1 MAKSLLKKSNAL
13 MVIGAQWGDE
23 GKGKISDYLTRGVD
37 YVVRFQGGNNA
48 GHTLVVDGEVYK
60 LHLIPSGALYKDK
73 RIVLG
78 NGMVIDP
85 EVLLSEIDNFES
97 RGIKLNM
104 LISERAHVI
113 FPFHI
118 IMDGMI
124 DEYKGTLAAGT
135 TRRGIGPAY
144 ADKAERSGIRI
155 IDLMNRSV
163 FEEKFDQLF
172 DLKKNTL
179 RLLYKQKIHLNKNE
193 VFEMYWKYGQ
203 RLKPY
208 VGDVSLEVNNAIDAG
223 KKILFEGAQGTM
235 LDNDHGAYPHTT
247 SSNTIAGAACVGVGV
262 GPNKIDEII
271 GVVKAYLSRV
281 GSGPVPTEAKG
292 KIGNYLRERGQEYG
306 TTTGRPRR
314 CGWVDLVQLRYACR
328 INGFTSLAI
337 TKIDVLGGLKKIPIA
352 TKYKYKNSFITEL
365 PADLNL
371 QRLCRPVYKELPG
384 WKDLTDADFQA
395 IISSGY
401 KALPPKMKEYMK
413 FIADQSNTPIS
424 IVSVGADRKATI
436 EVPQS

>member
-1 MAKSLLKKSNAL
+1 MIKRAKTYII
-13 MVIGAQWGDE
+13 VGAQWGDE
-23 GKGKISDYLTRGVD
+23 GKGKVIDYLAPTVD

-48 GHTLVVDGEVYK
+48 GHTVVVDGVVHK
-60 LHLIPSGALYKDK
+60 LHLLPSGVLYPNK
-73 RIVLG
+73 RIVMG

-85 EVLLSEIDNFES
+85 EVLISELDNFENK
-97 RGIKLNM
+97 GYKLNL

-124 DEYKGTLAAGT
+124 DEYKGVLGAGT

-144 ADKAERSGIRI
+144 ADKAERCGIRMV
-155 IDLMNRSV
+155 DLLNKKIFR
-163 FEEKFDQLF
+163 EKFNQLF

-179 RLLYKQKIHLNKNE
+179 QKLYHQRITLNKE
-193 VFEMYWKYGQ
+193 AIFKTYYGYGQ

-208 VGDVSLEVNNAIDAG
+208 IGDVSLEINQALDKG
-223 KKILFEGAQGTM
+223 KRILFEGAQGAL

-247 SSNTIAGAACVGVGV
+247 SSNTIAGAVCPGIGV
-262 GPNKIDEII
+262 GPTKIDVII

-292 KIGNYLRERGQEYG
+292 QAGDYLRERGQEYG

-328 INGFTSLAI
+328 INGFTHLAM
-337 TKIDVLGGLKKIPIA
+337 TKIDVLGGLKTIPVA
-352 TKYKYKNSFITEL
+352 VKYKYKSSFITEL
-365 PADLNL
+365 PADLEIS
-371 QRLCRPVYKELPG
+371 RHCRPVYKELPG
-384 WKDLTDADFQA
+384 WKNLTDHDFAA
-395 IISSGY
+395 IISKGY
-401 KALPPKMKEYMK
+401 KAIPSKMKDYIQ
-413 FIADQSNTPIS
+413 FISQQVNTPFALL
-424 IVSVGADRKATI
+424 SVGAERK
-436 EVPQS
+436 

>member
-1 MAKSLLKKSNAL
+1 MFNQARTV

-23 GKGKISDYLTRGVD
+23 GKGKIIDYLTSEAD

-48 GHTLVVDGEVYK
+48 GHTLVVDGAVYK
-60 LHLIPSGALYKDK
+60 LHLIPSGVLYPDK
-73 RIVLG
+73 RVVLG

-85 EVLLSEIDNFES
+85 EVLISEMNNFES
-97 RGIKLNM
+97 KGMKLNM

-124 DEYKGTLAAGT
+124 DEYKGGLAAGT

-155 IDLMNRSV
+155 IDLMNPKI
-163 FEEKFDQLF
+163 FKEKYDKLF
-172 DLKKNTL
+172 DLKRNALT
-179 RLLYKQKIHLNKNE
+179 RLYQQHITLNKQDIYKAYLN
-193 VFEMYWKYGQ
+193 FGK

-208 VGDVSLEVNNAIDAG
+208 VGDVSLEVNEAIKSG
-223 KKILFEGAQGTM
+223 KKVLFEGAQGTM

-247 SSNTIAGAACVGVGV
+247 SSNTIAGAACTGVGV
-262 GPNKIDEII
+262 GPKSIDEII

-281 GSGPVPTEAKG
+281 GSGPVPTEANQRLG
-292 KIGNYLRERGQEYG
+292 TYLRERGQEYG

-328 INGFTSLAI
+328 VNGLTALAI
-337 TKIDVLGGLKKIPIA
+337 TKIDVLGGLKTIPVA
-352 TKYKYKNSFITEL
+352 TKYKYKNTILHEL
-365 PADLNL
+365 PADLEIS
-371 QRLCRPVYKELPG
+371 RHCKPVYQELPG
-384 WKDLTDADFQA
+384 WNNLTDKDFQD
-395 IISSGY
+395 IIQKGY
-401 KALPPKMKEYMK
+401 KALPKKMKDYLA
-413 FIADQSNTPIS
+413 FIADATQTPIRL
-424 IVSVGADRKATI
+424 VSVGAERKATI
-436 EVPQS
+436 TVD

>member
-1 MAKSLLKKSNAL
+1 MAKSLLKKSSAL

-292 KIGNYLRERGQEYG
+292 KMGNYLRERGQEYG

-314 CGWVDLVQLRYACR
+314 CGWVDMVQLRYACR

-337 TKIDVLGGLKKIPIA
+337 TKIDVLGGLKRIPIA

-436 EVPQS
+436 EVPQ

>member
-1 MAKSLLKKSNAL
+1 MAKSLLKKSRTL

-163 FEEKFDQLF
+163 FEEKFNQLF

-179 RLLYKQKIHLNKNE
+179 RLLYKQRISLNKEE
-193 VFEMYWKYGQ
+193 VFETYWKYGQ

-208 VGDVSLEVNNAIDAG
+208 VGDVSLEVNAAIDAG

-247 SSNTIAGAACVGVGV
+247 SSNTVAGAACVGVGV
-262 GPNKIDEII
+262 GPNKIEEVI

-292 KIGNYLRERGQEYG
+292 KMGNYLRERGQEYG

-314 CGWVDLVQLRYACR
+314 CGWVDMVQLRYACR

-371 QRLCRPVYKELPG
+371 QRMCRPVYKELPG
-384 WKDLTDADFQA
+384 WKDLTDADFEA
-395 IISSGY
+395 IVSSGY

-413 FIADQSNTPIS
+413 FIADESNTPIS
-424 IVSVGADRKATI
+424 LVSVGADRKATI
-436 EVPQS
+436 QVPQS

>member
-1 MAKSLLKKSNAL
+1 MRTA
-13 MVIGAQWGDE
+13 MVVGAQWGDE
-23 GKGKISDYLTRGVD
+23 GKGKIIDYLTPEAD

-48 GHTLVVDGEVYK
+48 GHTLVVDGVVHK
-60 LHLIPSGALYKDK
+60 LHLIPSGVLYEGK
-73 RIVLG
+73 RVVLG

-85 EVLLSEIDNFES
+85 EVLISEIDSFEV
-97 RGIKLNM
+97 RGVKLNM

-124 DEYKGTLAAGT
+124 DEYKGKLAAGT

-155 IDLMNRSV
+155 IDLLDKKIFR
-163 FEEKFDQLF
+163 EKFDQLY

-179 RLLYKQKIHLNKNE
+179 KNLYKQKITMNKE
-193 VFEMYWKYGQ
+193 EIFQAYWNYGQ

-208 VGDVSLEVNNAIDAG
+208 VGDVSLEVNQAIDDG
-223 KKILFEGAQGTM
+223 KKVLFEGAQGTM

-247 SSNTIAGAACVGVGV
+247 SSNTIAGAVCTGVGV
-262 GPNKIDEII
+262 GPTKIDSIV

-292 KIGNYLRERGQEYG
+292 KVGDYLRERGQEYG

-328 INGFTSLAI
+328 INGLTSLAI
-337 TKIDVLGGLKKIPIA
+337 TKIDILGGLKEIPIA
-352 TKYKYKNSFITEL
+352 TKYKYKNSFLTEL
-365 PADLNL
+365 PADLNA
-371 QRLCRPVYKELPG
+371 QRLCKPVYKNLAG
-384 WKDLTDADFQA
+384 WKDLTDADFVK
-395 IISSGY
+395 IVNTGY
-401 KALPPKMKEYMK
+401 SALPKKMRDYMK
-413 FIADQSNTPIS
+413 FIADETNTPVEL
-424 IVSVGADRKATI
+424 VSVGAERKSTI
-436 EVPQS
+436 RVEQ

>member
-1 MAKSLLKKSNAL
+1 MFNKARTV

-23 GKGKISDYLTRGVD
+23 GKGKIIDYLTGKAD

-48 GHTLVVDGEVYK
+48 GHTLVVDGAVYK
-60 LHLIPSGALYKDK
+60 LHLLPSGVLYANK
-73 RIVLG
+73 RVVLG

-85 EVLLSEIDNFES
+85 EVLISEMDNFES
-97 RGIKLNM
+97 KGKKLNM

-124 DEYKGTLAAGT
+124 DEYKGVLAAGT

-155 IDLMNRSV
+155 IDLMNAKIFR
-163 FEEKFDQLF
+163 EKFDQLF
-172 DLKKNTL
+172 DLKRNTL
-179 RLLYKQKIHLNKNE
+179 TRLYKQKITLNKEDIYQSYLN
-193 VFEMYWKYGQ
+193 FGK

-208 VGDVSLEVNNAIDAG
+208 VGDVSLEVNQAIQAG
-223 KKILFEGAQGTM
+223 KKVLFEGAQGTM

-247 SSNTIAGAACVGVGV
+247 SSNTIAGAVCTGVGI
-262 GPNKIDEII
+262 GPKYIDEII

-281 GSGPVPTEAKG
+281 GSGPVPTEA
-292 KIGNYLRERGQEYG
+292 NQRLSSYLRERGQEYG

-328 INGFTSLAI
+328 INGLTALAI
-337 TKIDVLGGLKKIPIA
+337 TKIDVLGGLKTIPVGV
-352 TKYKYKNSFITEL
+352 KYRYKSSFLTEL
-365 PADLNL
+365 PADLNVI
-371 QRLCRPVYKELPG
+371 RHCKPVYKELPG
-384 WKDLTDADFQA
+384 WGNLTEQDFQA
-395 IISSGY
+395 IIKRGY
-401 KALPPKMKEYMK
+401 AALPKRMKEYLK
-413 FIADQSNTPIS
+413 FLADQTATPIRL
-424 IVSVGADRKATI
+424 VSVGAERRATI
-436 EVPQS
+436 TVE

>member
-1 MAKSLLKKSNAL
+1 MFGKNRTA

-23 GKGKISDYLTRGVD
+23 GKGKVIDYLTPDAD

-48 GHTLVVDGEVYK
+48 GHTLVVDGVVHK
-60 LHLIPSGALYKDK
+60 LHLIPSGVLYKGK
-73 RIVLG
+73 RVVLG

-85 EVLLSEIDNFES
+85 EVLISEMDNFES
-97 RGIKLNM
+97 KGIKLNM

-113 FPFHI
+113 LPFHI

-124 DEYKGTLAAGT
+124 DEYKGKLGAGT

-144 ADKAERSGIRI
+144 ADKAERSGIRM
-155 IDLMNRSV
+155 IDLMDTKIFR
-163 FEEKFDQLF
+163 EKYDQLF
-172 DLKKNTL
+172 DLKKKTL
-179 RLLYKQKIHLNKNE
+179 KCLYKENIKLNKEEIFRSYVN
-193 VFEMYWKYGQ
+193 FAK

-208 VGDVSLEVNNAIDAG
+208 VGDVSLEVNTAIDNG

-247 SSNTIAGAACVGVGV
+247 SSNTIAGAVCTGVGV
-262 GPNKIDEII
+262 GPTKIDSIV

-281 GSGPVPTEAKG
+281 GTGPVPTEAKNRLG
-292 KIGNYLRERGQEYG
+292 DHLRERGQEYG

-328 INGFTSLAI
+328 VNGLTSLAI
-337 TKIDVLGGLKKIPIA
+337 TKVDVLGGLKKIPIA
-352 TKYKYKNSFITEL
+352 TKYKYKSSYITEL

-371 QRLCRPVYKELPG
+371 QRQCKPVYKELDG
-384 WKDLTDADFQA
+384 WKDISDEEFKK
-395 IISSGY
+395 IITGGY
-401 KALPPKMKEYMK
+401 KELPKKMRTYLK
-413 FIADQSNTPIS
+413 FIEDQTNTPIS
-424 IVSVGADRKATI
+424 LVSVGAERTSTI
-436 EVPQS
+436 EVKE

>member
-1 MAKSLLKKSNAL
+1 MKQHAKTF
-13 MVIGAQWGDE
+13 MVVGAQWGDE
-23 GKGKISDYLTRGVD
+23 GKGKVIDYLAPQVD

-48 GHTLVVDGEVYK
+48 GHTVVVDGVVHK
-60 LHLIPSGALYKDK
+60 LHLLPSGVLYPNK
-73 RIVLG
+73 RIVMG

-85 EVLLSEIDNFES
+85 EVLLSELDNFETK
-97 RGIKLNM
+97 GHKLNL

-124 DEYKGTLAAGT
+124 DEYKGTLGAGT

-144 ADKAERSGIRI
+144 ADKAERFGIRMV
-155 IDLMNRSV
+155 DLLNKRI
-163 FEEKFDQLF
+163 FKEKFDQLF
-172 DLKKNTL
+172 ELKKNTL
-179 RLLYKQKIHLNKNE
+179 QRLYRQKINLSKEEIFNT
-193 VFEMYWKYGQ
+193 YYKYGQ

-208 VGDVSLEVNNAIDAG
+208 IGDVSLEVNQAIDAG
-223 KKILFEGAQGTM
+223 KRVLFEGAQGIL

-247 SSNTIAGAACVGVGV
+247 SSNTVAGAACTGVGV
-262 GPNKIDEII
+262 GPTKIQEII

-292 KIGNYLRERGQEYG
+292 KMGDYLRERGQEYG

-328 INGFTSLAI
+328 INGFTSLAV

-352 TKYKYKNSFITEL
+352 TKYKYKNSYITEL
-365 PADLNL
+365 PADLEVT
-371 QRLCRPVYKELPG
+371 RMCKPVYKELPG
-384 WKDLTDADFQA
+384 WKNLTDADFKT
-395 IISSGY
+395 IITHGY
-401 KALPPKMKEYMK
+401 KALPVNMKKYLT
-413 FIADQSNTPIS
+413 FISEQTKTPIS
-424 IVSVGADRKATI
+424 LVSVGAERKSTI
-436 EVPQS
+436 QVP